1 ANLIPSHRFSPS
13 VIDRL
18 ATSVYRIEAVATCHP
33 IYSSLGT
40 QSDAGDLH
48 DGWPRWVYRSWLTI
62 EDLANN
68 DKYRCYL
75 ASPKLTIQI
84 GRTQEY

>member
-1 ANLIPSHRFSPS
+1 YANLIPSHRFSPS

-40 QSDAGDLH
+40 QSMSPLEAH
-48 DGWPRWVYRSWLTI
+48 QAYAMQKTAWVAI
-62 EDLANN
+62 V
-68 DKYRCYL
+68 
-75 ASPKLTIQI
+75 
-84 GRTQEY
+84 

>member
-1 ANLIPSHRFSPS
+1 IPSHRFSPS

-40 QSDAGDLH
+40 QSLN
-48 DGWPRWVYRSWLTI
+48 VL
-62 EDLANN
+62 LAAEVHCK
-68 DKYRCYL
+68 DEGLCCVL
-75 ASPKLTIQI
+75 C
-84 GRTQEY
+84 